1 MQQRKLKN
9 EHCESHFPARHEF
22 IKRKKAQNLFRL
34 GRKVERT
41 MHRVPRYLLDRKP
54 PGESPAHKVKLD
66 ELLCLSSFSVLK
78 APARPITVMPVLSEF
93 IHDANEWKKF
103 PHLRFSSFFRQLK
116 IGKKMFNK
124 WRLTVE
130 HNRNRVSQRYA
141 TDIAIGFCFLESISL
156 TLNARL

>member
-1 MQQRKLKN
+1 
-9 EHCESHFPARHEF
+9 
-22 IKRKKAQNLFRL
+22 
-34 GRKVERT
+34 V
-41 MHRVPRYLLDRKP
+41 
-54 PGESPAHKVKLD
+54 
-66 ELLCLSSFSVLK
+66 K
-78 APARPITVMPVLSEF
+78 APARPITDMPVLSEF

-103 PHLRFSSFFRQLK
+103 SPFTFLIFFPSVENW
-116 IGKKMFNK
+116 KKMFNK